1 MMNSIF
7 RELLYEGV
15 LVNYIDDFIIL
26 AKIRKKLKIA
36 KKHNFCFKQ
45 LKYDFDIKKIS
56 ILGVIVEQRE
66 VQMENDKIKVVK
78 KWKTLTKIK
87 KKVESFFRV

>member
-1 MMNSIF
+1 MNKRLFEPKVIYFELYNFLGIFQRMLNSIF

-36 KKHNFCFKQ
+36 KKHNLHFK
-45 LKYDFDIKKIS
+45 
-56 ILGVIVEQRE
+56 
-66 VQMENDKIKVVK
+66 
-78 KWKTLTKIK
+78 
-87 KKVESFFRV
+87 